1 MPTEI
6 LLPQWG
12 MEMQDGTIVKW
23 LKKEGDTIQAGEPL
37 VEVETAKLE
46 TEMESVA
53 SGVVA
58 QILVS
63 EGTTVP
69 IRTVLAIIAAP
80 GEEVA
85 QPASTAPST
94 PAPAAGPAATSS
106 ASAPP
111 RSGGPVTVQ
120 VVPAARR
127 LAQERGIDLSQVQG
141 TGPRGR
147 ILIEDVEK
155 AAAPVPAAAPAQTS
169 GEVTVQ
175 VVPAARRLAQ
185 EHGVDL
191 SQVQGTGPRGRILI
205 EDVEKAAAPVPA
217 AAPAQ
222 TSGEVTVQVVPAA
235 RRLAQEHGVDLSQV
249 QGTGPRGRIL
259 IADVENA
266 INSQQSAP
274 AAQIVPIS
282 GMRRNIAT
290 RMLDSVLTTA
300 QVTLTT
306 EADVTDAMALRQ
318 GLSRQMTDGSLSPLT
333 LIVKASARALREYP
347 RMNAIQRENEI
358 ELVSEVNVGV
368 AVALEEGLMV
378 ATIRR
383 TDEKGLVEIAKE
395 SRDLANKVRDGKA
408 SYDDV
413 TGATFSITNL
423 GAYGVDAFTPII
435 NPPQIGILGV
445 GRVVEKPAVHNGEIA
460 KRSMMYLSLTFDH
473 RVIDGAPAA
482 EFLRILRE
490 HLEDPWWM
498 VAPV

>member
-23 LKKEGDTIQAGEPL
+23 LKKEGDTIQEGEPL

-53 SGVVA
+53 SGVVTR
-58 QILVS
+58 ILVP
-63 EGTTVP
+63 EGATVP

-85 QPASTAPST
+85 QPASAAPST
-94 PAPAAGPAATSS
+94 PAPAAGPATRTS
-106 ASAPP
+106 ASAPA
-111 RSGGPVTVQ
+111 RSGGPVTAQ

-127 LAQERGIDLSQVQG
+127 LAQER
-141 TGPRGR
+141 
-147 ILIEDVEK
+147 
-155 AAAPVPAAAPAQTS
+155 
-169 GEVTVQ
+169 
-175 VVPAARRLAQ
+175 
-185 EHGVDL
+185 
-191 SQVQGTGPRGRILI
+191 
-205 EDVEKAAAPVPA
+205 
-217 AAPAQ
+217 
-222 TSGEVTVQVVPAA
+222 
-235 RRLAQEHGVDLSQV
+235 GVDLSQV

-266 INSQQSAP
+266 IDAQAAP
-274 AAQIVPIS
+274 AAQVVPIS

-318 GLSRQMTDGSLSPLT
+318 GLNRQMTDGSLSPLS
-333 LIVKASARALREYP
+333 LIIKAAARALREYP

-378 ATIRR
+378 ATIRQ
-383 TDEKGLVEIAKE
+383 TDEKGLVQIARE
-395 SRDLANKVRDGKA
+395 SRELASKVREGKA

-423 GAYGVDAFTPII
+423 GTYEIDAFTPII

-460 KRSMMYLSLTFDH
+460 KRSMMFLSLTFDH

-482 EFLRILRE
+482 EFLRILKG